1 MSLELDMQM
10 VCQQEMLA
18 KFYLTHVGIVNVTFS
33 VTYQTAAASDVI
45 ITPSNGVVTLQDGQL
60 SVPINIVIIDDN
72 YPELN
77 EELQLQLTGVTG

>member
-1 MSLELDMQM
+1 M
-10 VCQQEMLA
+10 
-18 KFYLTHVGIVNVTFS
+18 
-33 VTYQTAAASDVI
+33 TYQTAAASDVI
-45 ITPSNGVVTLQDGQL
+45 IIPSNGVVTLQDGQL